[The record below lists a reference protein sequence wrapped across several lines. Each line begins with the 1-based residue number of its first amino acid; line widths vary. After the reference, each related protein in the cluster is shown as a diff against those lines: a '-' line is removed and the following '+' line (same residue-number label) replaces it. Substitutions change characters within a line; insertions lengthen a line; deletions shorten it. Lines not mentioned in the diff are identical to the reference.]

1 MPVKY
6 KVSLSPSER
15 DRLTAVLKDSK
26 VANHKR
32 QHAQIL
38 LSVDENGSNLGEGV
52 VAEVCNVSTKTVSRV
67 RKRFVEEGL
76 EIAVESKFSRHGRK
90 RKLDGEQQ
98 AQLIAITCSESP
110 EGKSH
115 WTLKLLKDKLI
126 KLDVVDEISMSTI
139 HRELKKTS

>member
-6 KVSLSPSER
+6 KVSLTPSER
-15 DRLTAVLKDSK
+15 DYLTTTLKDSK

-38 LSVDENGSNLGEGV
+38 LSVDENGPKLGEEV
-52 VAEVCNVSTKTVSRV
+52 VAEVCGVSTKTVSRA

-98 AQLIAITCSESP
+98 AQLIALTCSDCP
-110 EGKSH
+110 EGRSS
-115 WTLKLLKDKLI
+115 WTLELLAEKLI
-126 KLDVVDEISMSTI
+126 QLKVIDNISSTTVG
-139 HRELKKTS
+139 RELKKMN